1 MSQAQDNDK
10 SPWIWDQP
18 HPGRPTA
25 AGDVSALFNTASF
38 TVPELLSS
46 LTRSSS
52 ATVFAREVLQNS
64 LDAHLATKPGA
75 RALGV
80 DFRFVRIR
88 RGDEARTF
96 RRKLGLAHLRGHA
109 ETAAR
114 TDRKRLGLDTRDCL
128 LDEDDEP
135 LTVLQV
141 IERGGA
147 GMSGNWDDGR
157 SAMERALIR
166 IGWAQER
173 ADAGGSYGFG
183 KGGVAQASRI
193 RTVVAYTA
201 YPAVEEDPGIER
213 RLLGVTYWK
222 QHQIGRSQYT
232 GWAML
237 GVAQS
242 DDSVKPFDGMFAD
255 LLAKQLAIPTR
266 NPRSVVDRGTT
277 LLLPD
282 PVFSAEELR
291 DAVLC
296 SWWPALV
303 DDGLLEVRVVD
314 VDGTELDLTVTAEHP
329 TLGAF
334 VDAYLNRE
342 SNQGERE
349 HEFHSDVVR
358 SAAPLPG
365 VASIGRAAFVAD
377 PAGWSF
383 PSRKAA
389 LAKERSIVALMRGPR
404 MVVKYD
410 TLSVKEAPY
419 VRGVFVASPGAD
431 PFLRQTEPAA
441 HDDWKKTNLPQG
453 VPPTAAKL
461 VKAIDQGVEE
471 IAEVLRERL
480 DRQQPVFRATSTPI
494 CAQLLAGPAAG
505 TVRTKRRPSHP
516 RVKLERRAV
525 NVRLVHPE
533 LDIERPQVLPGL
545 DPNTVRAAA
554 WVEFE
559 LNETYTKDRADL
571 VVRLG
576 LRFVEDEAPGEYV
589 PITAEPPPGFVAGEA
604 TTRHELVFRGPAD
617 KGERIRFLVTS
628 DVYDDDFSTLFQAV
642 AEVRA

>member
-1 MSQAQDNDK
+1 VSSGQNTER

-18 HPGRPTA
+18 QPGRPTA
-25 AGDVSALFNTASF
+25 AGDVTALFNTASF
-38 TVPELLSS
+38 AVPELLSPLATS
-46 LTRSSS
+46 TS

-64 LDAHLATKPGA
+64 LDAHLATNHGSRP
-75 RALGV
+75 LGV
-80 DFRFVRIR
+80 DFRFVSIR
-88 RGDEARTF
+88 RGDEARKF
-96 RRKLGLAHLRGHA
+96 RRKLGLGHLQEHA

-114 TDRKRLGLDTRDCL
+114 HDRKRLGLDSRDCL
-128 LDEDDEP
+128 LDLDDEP
-135 LTVLQV
+135 LVVLQV
-141 IERGGA
+141 VERGGA
-147 GMSGNWDDGR
+147 GMSGNWDEGR
-157 SAMERALIR
+157 SAMERAMIR
-166 IGWAQER
+166 VGWAQER

-201 YPAVEEDPGIER
+201 YPSREDDPGIDR

-237 GVAQS
+237 GVAQP
-242 DDSVKPFDGMFAD
+242 DDSVKPFDGLFAD
-255 LLAKQLAIPTR
+255 LFAKELGIPTR
-266 NPRSVVDRGTT
+266 NPRSVADRGTT
-277 LLLPD
+277 LLLPE
-282 PVFSAEELR
+282 PVFTAEQLR

-303 DDGLLEVRVVD
+303 EDHLLEVRVID
-314 VDGTELDLTVTAEHP
+314 VDGRELDLAVTIDHP

-334 VDAYLNRE
+334 VDAYVNRE
-342 SNQGERE
+342 VGSPERE
-349 HEFHSDVVR
+349 HELHGDLVR
-358 SAAPLPG
+358 SSGPLPG
-365 VASIGRAAFVAD
+365 IATIGRAAFVAD
-377 PAGWSF
+377 PTGWSF

-389 LAKERSIVALMRGPR
+389 LRRERSIVAMMRGPR

-410 TLSVKEAPY
+410 VLDVVEAPY
-419 VRGVFVASPGAD
+419 VRGVFVASPAAD
-431 PFLRQTEPAA
+431 PVLRQTEPAA

-453 VPPTAAKL
+453 VHPSAAKL
-461 VKAIDQGVEE
+461 VRAIDQAIEE

-494 CAQLLAGPAAG
+494 CAQLLAGPATG
-505 TVRTKRRPSHP
+505 SVKTKKKPPHP
-516 RVKLERRAV
+516 IVKRERRAV

-533 LDIERPQVLPGL
+533 LDIERPQVLQGV

-559 LNETYTKDRADL
+559 LNDTYPKDKADL
-571 VVRLG
+571 QIRLG
-576 LRFVEDEAPGEYV
+576 LRFVEDETQGDFV
-589 PITAEPPPGFVAGEA
+589 PITTEPPPGFVAEA
-604 TTRHELVFRGPAD
+604 ARGHELVFSGSVD

-628 DVYDDDFSTLFQAV
+628 DVYDDDFSTMFQAT
-642 AEVRA
+642 AEVRP